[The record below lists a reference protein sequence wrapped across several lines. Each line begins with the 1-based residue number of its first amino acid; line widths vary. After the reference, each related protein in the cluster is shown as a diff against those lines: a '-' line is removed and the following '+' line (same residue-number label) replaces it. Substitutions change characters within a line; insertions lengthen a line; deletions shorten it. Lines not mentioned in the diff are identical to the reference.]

1 MNQKSLKIF
10 LFFFAS
16 ITLFS
21 LQGKAQ
27 EAWSLQ
33 KCIEYALE
41 NNISVKQNELNAD
54 VAKENYNQS
63 IANLLPSLNAGASHS
78 YNWGQRIDP
87 FTNTF
92 ATNRVRSNNLFIS
105 SQVTLFSGLQ
115 LQNTLKQNSLNYLAG
130 KYDVEKMKNDISLNV
145 ATAYL
150 NVLFT
155 QELLGVAKTQKSI
168 TESQV
173 TRTQKLVD
181 AGTLALGSLL
191 DLQAQLATDELN
203 VVNNENQLNIANLTL
218 VQLINLDNTADF
230 TIVKPNLEMPSN
242 PILAENPEQIYQF
255 AVNNQPVIKSAETK
269 VLSADRAIKVAKGTA
284 YPSITMSGSVG
295 TGYSGLSKKVV
306 GFEPGTPS
314 IIGYTPDTVPVYS
327 VSSSVIPITEKT
339 PFGEQLKN
347 NVNENLG
354 FNLNIPIFN
363 GWQSQNSISRAK
375 IAKQNAE
382 YTLELNEQNL
392 RKTIEQAHVDAQS
405 ALKQFYATK
414 KSVEALSQAFD
425 YADKRFNAGAL
436 NSTDYNTAKN
446 RLNNAQSDLL
456 RNKFNFIFK
465 SKVLDFYMGKP
476 ITL

>member
-1 MNQKSLKIF
+1 MNLKHLKTV
-10 LFFFAS
+10 LFIFAS
-16 ITLFS
+16 FS
-21 LQGKAQ
+21 LVSLQTKAQ

-41 NNISVKQNELNAD
+41 NNISVKQNELNAELS
-54 VAKENYNQS
+54 KENYNQS
-63 IANLLPSLNAGASHS
+63 IANMAPSLNAGASHS

-92 ATNRVRSNNLFIS
+92 ATNRVRSNNLYIS

-130 KYDVEKMKNDISLNV
+130 KYDVEKMKNDIVLNV

-150 NVLFT
+150 NVLFA
-155 QELLGVAKTQKSI
+155 QELLGVANTQKSI
-168 TESQV
+168 TETQV
-173 TRTQKLVD
+173 ERTQKLVD

-191 DLQAQLATDELN
+191 DLQAQLASDELN
-203 VVNNENQLNIANLTL
+203 IVNTENQLAIALLSLSQIMNVKT
-218 VQLINLDNTADF
+218 TETF
-230 TIVKPNLEMPSN
+230 SIVKPQMEMPAN
-242 PILAENPEQIYQF
+242 PVLAENPEQIYQF
-255 AVNNQPVIKSAETK
+255 AVDNQPSIKSAETK
-269 VLSADRAIKVAKGTA
+269 ILSAEKGIKIAKGSA
-284 YPSITMSGSVG
+284 YPSLTLSGSVG
-295 TGYSGLSKKVV
+295 SGYSGLSQKVV

-314 IIGYTPDTVPVYS
+314 IIGYTPDTIPVYS
-327 VSSSVIPITEKT
+327 ISSSVVPITERT

-363 GWQSQNSISRAK
+363 GWQSHNSISRAK

-405 ALKQFYATK
+405 ALKQYYATK
-414 KSVEALSQAFD
+414 KSVDALSQAFE
-425 YADKRFNAGAL
+425 YADKRFNVGAL

>member
-1 MNQKSLKIF
+1 MKSVFIVLVC
-10 LFFFAS
+10 
-16 ITLFS
+16 FS
-21 LQGKAQ
+21 LISFQAKAQ

-54 VAKENYNQS
+54 LAKENYNQS
-63 IANLLPSLNAGASHS
+63 IANMAPSLNAGASHS

-92 ATNRVRSNNLFIS
+92 ATNRVRSNNLYIS

-130 KYDVEKMKNDISLNV
+130 KYDVEKMKNDIVLNV

-150 NVLFT
+150 NVLFA

-168 TESQV
+168 TEAQV
-173 TRTQKLVD
+173 IRTQKLVD

-191 DLQAQLATDELN
+191 DLQAQLASDELTI
-203 VVNNENQLNIANLTL
+203 VNTENQLAIALLTL
-218 VQLINLDNTADF
+218 SQLMNIKVGSDF
-230 TIVKPNLEMPSN
+230 TIVRPQLEIPAN

-255 AVNNQPVIKSAETK
+255 ALSNQPSIKSSETK
-269 VLSADRAIKVAKGTA
+269 VLSAEKGVKIAKGTA

-295 TGYSGLSKKVV
+295 TGYSGLSQKLVDGV
-306 GFEPGTPS
+306 L
-314 IIGYTPDTVPVYS
+314 V
-327 VSSSVIPITEKT
+327 KT
-339 PFGEQLKN
+339 PGGEQLKDN
-347 NVNENLG
+347 TNENIG

-363 GWQSQNSISRAK
+363 GWQSHNSISRAK
-375 IAKQNAE
+375 IARQNAE
-382 YTLELNEQNL
+382 YTLQLSEQNL
-392 RKTIEQAHVDAQS
+392 RQTIEQSHVDAQT

-414 KSVEALSQAFD
+414 KTVEALSQAFD
-425 YADKRFNAGAL
+425 YADKRFNVGAL

-446 RLNNAQSDLL
+446 RLNNSQSDLL
-456 RNKFNFIFK
+456 RNKYNFIFK

>member
-1 MNQKSLKIF
+1 MQTVIQANHYLCRAINQKFMKSIF
-10 LFFFAS
+10 IVLVC
-16 ITLFS
+16 FS
-21 LQGKAQ
+21 LISFQTKAQ
-27 EAWSLQ
+27 EVWSLQ

-54 VAKENYNQS
+54 LAKENYSQS
-63 IANLLPSLNAGASHS
+63 IANMAPSLNAGASHS

-105 SQVTLFSGLQ
+105 TQVTLFSGLQ

-130 KYDVEKMKNDISLNV
+130 KYDVEKMKNDIVLNV

-150 NVLFT
+150 NVLFA

-168 TESQV
+168 TETQV
-173 TRTQKLVD
+173 SRTQKLVD

-191 DLQAQLATDELN
+191 DLQAQLASDELN
-203 VVNNENQLNIANLTL
+203 EVNTQNQLNIALLTL
-218 VQLINLDNTADF
+218 SQLMNIKAGSDF
-230 TIVKPNLEMPSN
+230 TIVRPQLEIPAN

-255 AVNNQPVIKSAETK
+255 ALSNQPSIKSAETK
-269 VLSADRAIKVAKGTA
+269 VLSADKSVKIAKGTS

-295 TGYSGLSKKVV
+295 TGYSGLSQKLVDGALV
-306 GFEPGTPS
+306 
-314 IIGYTPDTVPVYS
+314 
-327 VSSSVIPITEKT
+327 KT
-339 PFGEQLKN
+339 PGGEQLKD

-363 GWQSQNSISRAK
+363 GWQSHNSISRAK
-375 IAKQNAE
+375 IARQNAE
-382 YTLELNEQNL
+382 YTLQLSEQNL
-392 RKTIEQAHVDAQS
+392 RQTIEQAHVDAQS

-414 KSVEALSQAFD
+414 KTVEALSQAFD
-425 YADKRFNAGAL
+425 YADKRFNVGAL

-446 RLNNAQSDLL
+446 RLNNSQSDLL
-456 RNKFNFIFK
+456 RNKYNFIFK

>member
-1 MNQKSLKIF
+1 MNFISLKIF
-10 LFFFAS
+10 LLICVSFLFFALS
-16 ITLFS
+16 
-21 LQGKAQ
+21 GKAQ
-27 EAWSLQ
+27 EAWSLER
-33 KCIEYALE
+33 CVEYALE

-54 VAKENYNQS
+54 LAKENYNQS
-63 IANLLPSLNAGASHS
+63 IANMAPSLNAGASHA

-130 KYDVEKMKNDISLNV
+130 KYDVDKMKNDIALNV

-150 NVLFT
+150 NILFA

-168 TESQV
+168 TETQV
-173 TRTQKLVD
+173 ERTQKLVD

-191 DLQAQLATDELN
+191 DLQAQLASDELN
-203 VVNNENQLNIANLTL
+203 IVNTENQLAIANLGL
-218 VQLINLDNTADF
+218 VQLM
-230 TIVKPNLEMPSN
+230 NLENTGGFSIIKPDLEIPAN
-242 PILAENPEQIYQF
+242 PVLAQNPEQIYQF
-255 AVNNQPVIKSAETK
+255 AVMNQPSIKSAETK
-269 VLSADRAIKVAKGTA
+269 VLSAQKAISVAKGSA
-284 YPSITMSGSVG
+284 YPSITLSGSVG
-295 TGYSGLSKKVV
+295 SGYSGLSKKVI

-327 VSSSVIPITEKT
+327 VSSSVIPITERT
-339 PFGEQLKN
+339 PFGEQMKN

-354 FNLNIPIFN
+354 FNLNVPIFN
-363 GWQSQNSISRAK
+363 GWQSRNSISRAK

-392 RKTIEQAHVDAQS
+392 RKTIEQAHIDAQS
-405 ALKQFYATK
+405 ALKQYYATK
-414 KSVEALSQAFD
+414 KSAEALSQAFD
-425 YADKRFNAGAL
+425 YADKRFNVGVL

-456 RNKFNFIFK
+456 RNKFDFIFK

-476 ITL
+476 IGF